1 MFTVYLL
8 VWLRGTEIMK
18 ILIPVILC
26 YGNNNVCLG
35 RWVLCALLL
44 LKIIFSMK
52 RVIRRFWMN
61 EGWFMCVDTLKN
73 YF

>member
-1 MFTVYLL
+1 
-8 VWLRGTEIMK
+8 MK
-18 ILIPVILC
+18 IFIPVILC

-52 RVIRRFWMN
+52 RVMRRF
-61 EGWFMCVDTLKN
+61 
-73 YF
+73 